1 MERGKVLRR
10 LLPLFIAV
18 IVIAAAAGIAS
29 RTVDRQEIRSD
40 TGQQTAAAP
49 LPEEETVDVGGVACT
64 PKKNIRTYLFMGLDA
79 QGETETV
86 DEYVS
91 TGQCDTLQLLV
102 IDETDNTY
110 TRLPLNR
117 DTMTDVNSLDYDGTC
132 LATSRLQL
140 ALAHASGDGGA
151 ISCENTV
158 DAASG
163 LLYGQTI
170 DGYASLN
177 MDAIGVL
184 NHLADGVTVTI
195 EDDFSKADP
204 SLKEGETVTLTDEQ
218 AMHYVRGRMNVGD
231 GSNESRMRRQAQFMS
246 GLKQKLT
253 KKCQE
258 DNAFALEIYD
268 ALEPYMV
275 TSLSRNDFIKLAA
288 ELIGDEEQEPLEI
301 QGTSGVGETGFNEFT
316 VDEESLAETV
326 RQLFYDVKDEGGA
339 AND

>member
-40 TGQQTAAAP
+40 TGQQTTAAP

-102 IDETDNTY
+102 IDETDKTY

-117 DTMTDVNSLDYDGTC
+117 DTMTDVNSLDYDGTY

-158 DAASG
+158 DAVSG

-218 AMHYVRGRMNVGD
+218 AMH
-231 GSNESRMRRQAQFMS
+231 
-246 GLKQKLT
+246 
-253 KKCQE
+253 
-258 DNAFALEIYD
+258 
-268 ALEPYMV
+268 
-275 TSLSRNDFIKLAA
+275 
-288 ELIGDEEQEPLEI
+288 
-301 QGTSGVGETGFNEFT
+301 
-316 VDEESLAETV
+316 
-326 RQLFYDVKDEGGA
+326 
-339 AND
+339 

>member
-40 TGQQTAAAP
+40 TGQQTTAAP

-158 DAASG
+158 DAVSG
-163 LLYGQTI
+163 LLSRDSRRRQ
-170 DGYASLN
+170 
-177 MDAIGVL
+177 VR
-184 NHLADGVTVTI
+184 
-195 EDDFSKADP
+195 E
-204 SLKEGETVTLTDEQ
+204 KEGGCRWQSRRTAGQHSCRKKKDWKS
-218 AMHYVRGRMNVGD
+218 AMRD
-231 GSNESRMRRQAQFMS
+231 TAGSS
-246 GLKQKLT
+246 GILRSCPT
-253 KKCQE
+253 
-258 DNAFALEIYD
+258 
-268 ALEPYMV
+268 
-275 TSLSRNDFIKLAA
+275 
-288 ELIGDEEQEPLEI
+288 PL
-301 QGTSGVGETGFNEFT
+301 
-316 VDEESLAETV
+316 
-326 RQLFYDVKDEGGA
+326 
-339 AND
+339 